1 MICELKLNSKTG
13 ESPWM
18 AGMVAAGTRKPFC
31 GASIINNRIIL
42 TAAHCFKG
50 PYMKAKNINIL
61 VGAHNMEFTDSKV
74 ASGQGGSKGHDTPEQ
89 LAEKDRK
96 DGSHRFAVDR
106 YFIHPLYV
114 RQ

>member
-1 MICELKLNSKTG
+1 MGGEDSKRG
-13 ESPWM
+13 EFPWM
-18 AGMVAAGTRKPFC
+18 SALVAAGTRKPFC
-31 GASIINNRIIL
+31 GSSIINNRFIL

-50 PYMKAKNINIL
+50 PYMKAKNINVLIN
-61 VGAHNMEFTDSKV
+61 AHKMEFTESKV

-96 DGSHRFAVDR
+96 DNSYRFSVDR